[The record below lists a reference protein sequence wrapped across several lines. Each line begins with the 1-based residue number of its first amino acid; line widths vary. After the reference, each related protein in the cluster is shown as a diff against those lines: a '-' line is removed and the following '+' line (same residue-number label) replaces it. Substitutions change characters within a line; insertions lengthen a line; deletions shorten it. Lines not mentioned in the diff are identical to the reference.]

1 MTTSRR
7 SFLHLTAG
15 TAVLPALPRTADAQ
29 AYPARPVRVL
39 VAVSPGGTTDLA
51 ARLMAQWLA
60 KRLGQ
65 PFVIENR
72 PGGATNIATELAV
85 RSPPDGYTL
94 FMANSSNA
102 VNESLY
108 PDIGFK
114 FSVDLTPVSVSIR
127 SPLVMLVNPG
137 VPAATA
143 SEFIAY
149 AKADPGRINMGSGG
163 KGATGHVAGE
173 LFQMM
178 AGVKFQHIPYRGEA
192 PAMTDLIGGQVQ
204 LVFATTGS
212 SLQYVK
218 SGKLRALAV
227 TSSTRAKDLP
237 DVPPLADVLPGYEA
251 SSWSGFV
258 VPKNTLGRDHRQA
271 QPRAQ
276 RGRRRH
282 RHPGA
287 VCGSGRPA
295 GHGLAGG
302 FRPHHR
308 RRCREVGQ
316 GDQGRRPDGRLTDQT
331 SLNAG
336 AKLARILALRNG
348 RESGE
353 SREQH
358 LDPRRHAERV
368 TGCCRMRP
376 STVAGAI

>member
-1 MTTSRR
+1 MTPSRR
-7 SFLHLTAG
+7 SFLHLAAG
-15 TAVLPALPRTADAQ
+15 AAVLPALSHAANAQ
-29 AYPARPVRVL
+29 AYPTRPVRIL

-85 RSPPDGYTL
+85 RAPPDGYTL

-114 FSVDLTPVSVSIR
+114 FSVDLAPVSVSIR

-258 VPKNTLGRDHRQA
+258 VPKNTPVEIIDTLN
-271 QPRAQ
+271 
-276 RGRRRH
+276 
-282 RHPGA
+282 
-287 VCGSGRPA
+287 
-295 GHGLAGG
+295 
-302 FRPHHR
+302 
-308 RRCREVGQ
+308 RE
-316 GDQGRRPDGRLTDQT
+316 
-331 SLNAG
+331 LNA
-336 AKLARILALRNG
+336 AAADPAIQARFADLGGPA
-348 RESGE
+348 
-353 SREQH
+353 
-358 LDPRRHAERV
+358 V
-368 TGCCRMRP
+368 TGSPADFGRIIAVD
-376 STVAGAI
+376 VAKWAKVIKAAGLTGD